1 MSSTW
6 SRNESNDCKR
16 VHVSNL
22 LNSTTMMEQDT
33 AFLDIDDVAMMAA
46 GLLDQFRDRG
56 MNDTLQ
62 RNVANR
68 ALDQNNLEKLRS
80 LVAKFKADIRAHD
93 AKVAE
98 AQLALSGAAGS
109 EGCEAES
116 SFPPPRSESASEMSA
131 AEDNTRGSGTIPKGD
146 TRIRGRRDLSHRRA
160 NQTIS
165 VLAAARAI
173 GGAAR
178 KAAPLLSP
186 VQIKLAEFRKFAF
199 EKGRKLLQEGDL
211 NQTRLA
217 AVIKEYR
224 TLHPDAPASLRST
237 ITTEGWKAAVRE
249 NNIDMLTMARSVAEV
264 KTKTTLEEKL
274 NIRSDLRPLIDW
286 CITWIQS
293 ERKAGRSPTLTR
305 MEAECKRL
313 MKTGDL
319 SYQFNGVTYAKD
331 AIGLRWRHLLEYE
344 SRGEADSHIED
355 DIGEGAEAVDL
366 GELLPCAKADGGG
379 GDDGNSVWLQASAA
393 ALLESPDSGPPSA
406 ANGEE
411 AGGCGGGVGLAAEPA
426 AASASGSEKGGPGP
440 GPGHAG

>member
-1 MSSTW
+1 
-6 SRNESNDCKR
+6 
-16 VHVSNL
+16 
-22 LNSTTMMEQDT
+22 MMEQDT

-46 GLLDQFRDRG
+46 GLLDQFRDRAIH
-56 MNDTLQ
+56 DSVHRFVVQ
-62 RNVANR
+62 K
-68 ALDQNNLEKLRS
+68 ALEQNNLEKLRS

-199 EKGRKLLQEGDL
+199 AKGRRLLQEGDL
-211 NQTRLA
+211 TQTSLA

-331 AIGLRWRHLLEYE
+331 AIGLRWHHLMEYE
-344 SRGEADSHIED
+344 RRGEADSDNDNEEDIEEGVVD
-355 DIGEGAEAVDL
+355 DEGAMAAS
-366 GELLPCAKADGGG
+366 GGGGGGGGG
-379 GDDGNSVWLQASAA
+379 GD
-393 ALLESPDSGPPSA
+393 
-406 ANGEE
+406 
-411 AGGCGGGVGLAAEPA
+411 GLAE
-426 AASASGSEKGGPGP
+426 
-440 GPGHAG
+440 